1 MKTTTT
7 GLLAA
12 LVVRDKL
19 PTRAFGF
26 QAFYSCFSKLRRCG
40 AGYKKTKRARSR
52 RDSES
57 RNLDVVGFSPQL
69 TSAQSLRDNRF
80 NKPRD

>member
-7 GLLAA
+7 GPLAA

-26 QAFYSCFSKLRRCG
+26 QAFYSCFSKLRRVAPG
-40 AGYKKTKRARSR
+40 IKKRSARGLDAIRSPGILMWLGFR
-52 RDSES
+52 R
-57 RNLDVVGFSPQL
+57 N
-69 TSAQSLRDNRF
+69 
-80 NKPRD
+80 